1 MKTFNFLIMPSTRK
15 QKAKGK
21 RFRQS
26 DVMSDIENLDVM
38 LGRYQ
43 RDNSEV
49 QGRTSE
55 NELDLESNRRED
67 SLNQNAND
75 YKSYLHE
82 NII

>member
-1 MKTFNFLIMPSTRK
+1 MPSTRK